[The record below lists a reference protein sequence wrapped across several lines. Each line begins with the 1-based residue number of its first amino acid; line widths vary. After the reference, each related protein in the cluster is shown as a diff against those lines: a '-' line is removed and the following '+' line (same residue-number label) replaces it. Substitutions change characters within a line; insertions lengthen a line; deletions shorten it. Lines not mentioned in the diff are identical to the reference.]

1 MLSLRK
7 VAARWKVVTWK
18 TYTEEQNYNSRETN
32 FEKNDAFKFSAV
44 MVGFKVD
51 SSDRNTYVQPDASI
65 KIAVGLITNSFGER
79 SLEEGTL
86 IRRNQPKHS
95 SRKSRNLIR

>member
-1 MLSLRK
+1 MMLS
-7 VAARWKVVTWK
+7 
-18 TYTEEQNYNSRETN
+18 NS
-32 FEKNDAFKFSAV
+32 FSAV

-86 IRRNQPKHS
+86 TRRNQPKHS
-95 SRKSRNLIR
+95 SNPIEFVNYKNRRHLL